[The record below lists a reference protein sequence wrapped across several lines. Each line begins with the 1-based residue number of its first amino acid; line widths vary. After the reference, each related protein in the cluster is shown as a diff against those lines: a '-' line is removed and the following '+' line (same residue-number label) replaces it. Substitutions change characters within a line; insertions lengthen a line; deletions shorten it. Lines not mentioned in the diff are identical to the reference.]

1 MADVALVQIREPARW
16 QQRIRNRAVR
26 RFLQHRVAVVALCF
40 LLLMGLIAIFA
51 PLVAPYDPI
60 KSNFLAIRQGSSA
73 AYWLGTDELG
83 RDILS
88 RLIFGARTSL
98 MAGVIPVALALAISI
113 PLGLL
118 SGYVGGW
125 LDAILMR
132 FTDALLAI
140 PFLVM
145 AIALTAMMG
154 PGIYNAM
161 FAIGIAA
168 VPVFLR
174 LARGS
179 ALAVS
184 KEDYIEAARAGG
196 NSSLRIAFRHV
207 LPNMIPPLFVQ
218 ATLTVA
224 TAIIVEA
231 SLSFLG
237 LGQRPP
243 APSWGSM
250 LNEAQRFLATVP
262 SMALWPGLAIF
273 LVVMSINLVG
283 DGIRDAM
290 DPRHKT

>member
-1 MADVALVQIREPARW
+1 MADAVVISPPAPVTSRIRSRTIRRFLTHRPAVVGLCILVFVALV
-16 QQRIRNRAVR
+16 
-26 RFLQHRVAVVALCF
+26 
-40 LLLMGLIAIFA
+40 AIFA
-51 PLVAPYDPI
+51 PVVAPYDPI
-60 KSNFLAIRQGSSA
+60 KSDFSAIRQGPSA
-73 AYWLGTDELG
+73 LHWMGTDELG
-83 RDILS
+83 RDLLS
-88 RLIFGARTSL
+88 RLIYGARTSL
-98 MAGVIPVALALAISI
+98 MAGVLPVSLALVISI

-118 SGYVGGW
+118 SGYVGGF
-125 LDAILMR
+125 LDTVLMR
-132 FTDALLAI
+132 ITDALLAI
-140 PFLVM
+140 PFLVL
-145 AIALTAMMG
+145 AIALTAVLG
-154 PGIYNAM
+154 PGLYNAM
-161 FAIGIAA
+161 LAIGVAA
-168 VPVFLR
+168 IPVFLR

-196 NSSLRIAFRHV
+196 NSSLRIAFKHV

-250 LNEAQRFLATVP
+250 LNESQRFLTTMP
-262 SMALWPGLAIF
+262 LMSLWPGLAIF
-273 LVVMSINLVG
+273 MVVMSINIVG

-290 DPRHKT
+290 DPRHKS